1 MDQLDDRDRELYK
14 MAKKRVLAK
23 KGFKIHLATYILVS
37 ILLVIISLYSKSYWF
52 IFPVL
57 GWGIGI
63 AAHGISLNSALN
75 SRNEIEKELDYL
87 RQQNNRF

>member
-1 MDQLDDRDRELYK
+1 

-23 KGFKIHLATYILVS
+23 KAFKIHLATYILVS
-37 ILLVIISLYSKSYWF
+37 ILLVVISLYNGAYWF

-63 AAHGISLNSALN
+63 VAHGISLNSVLN
-75 SRNEIEKELDYL
+75 SRNEIENELNYL
-87 RQQNNRF
+87 RQQNNKF